1 MSDTTVYINDL
12 GSLNNII
19 LEIEP
24 PKLFCGDDRE
34 SCINNGIE
42 YIYSYCENNPKI
54 FCNYDYHDILEDI
67 LDEYL
72 DVIFENI
79 NLDDKEII
87 NDIKY
92 DIFKQFYTIV
102 PKRSRK
108 DNKIT
113 NIIDENYMN
122 NIQSKLDI
130 ITEKDKL
137 QPEQRTQEWFNQRHN
152 LLSASTI
159 WKSIDKQN
167 YKNALI
173 FEKCEPIDPNK
184 YKRVSI
190 NTPLHWG
197 QKYEPISQQYYE
209 HKYDA
214 VIEEYGCIPH
224 TTHKFLGASPDGINV
239 KTTSSRYGRMLE
251 IKNIVNR
258 EITGIPKKEYWVQ
271 TQLQMECCDL
281 EECDFLECRFKEYE
295 DEEQFNDDGDFQYT
309 KDNKYKGIMI
319 QYYYNDKPYY
329 EYAPFNCSKEDY
341 AIWYEETM
349 SKNSDKTW
357 IKNIYWRLEEVSCV
371 LIERNRLWFNNVVS
385 EMRELWDTVL
395 EERVTGYEHRKPS
408 KRVKKEK
415 TSKIN
420 SNTLL
425 DCLSSKNKKTNE
437 ISNEISSDKS
447 IQKTN
452 KKIIVIDI

>member
-1 MSDTTVYINDL
+1 MSDPIIYIKDL
-12 GSLNNII
+12 QSLDDII
-19 LEIEP
+19 DKIIP
-24 PKLFCGDDRE
+24 STLFCDDDKLT
-34 SCINNGIE
+34 CIENSIE
-42 YIYSYCENNPKI
+42 YLYNYCESNPKI
-54 FCNYDYHDILEDI
+54 FCNYDYHNI
-67 LDEYL
+67 LDDVLDDYL
-72 DVIFENI
+72 DTIFENI
-79 NLDDKEII
+79 DCDNNEISVKLDDLKC
-87 NDIKY
+87 
-92 DIFKQFYTIV
+92 DIFKQFYTII
-102 PKRSRK
+102 PKRSKK

-113 NIIDENYMN
+113 NVIDEEYTKY
-122 NIQSKLDI
+122 IQSKLEI
-130 ITEKDKL
+130 IAEKDKL

-173 FEKCEPIDPNK
+173 FEKCEPIDPDR

-224 TTHKFLGASPDGINV
+224 STHKFLGASPDGINV
-239 KTTSSRYGRMLE
+239 KETSSRYGRMLE

-295 DEEQFNDDGDFQYT
+295 NEEEFNNDGDFQYT

-319 QYYYNDKPYY
+319 QYYYNDKPFY
-329 EYAPFNCSKEDY
+329 EYAPFNCSKEEY
-341 AIWYEETM
+341 EKWEEETM
-349 SKNSDKTW
+349 NKNNDKTW

-371 LIERNRLWFNNVVS
+371 LIQRNRLWFNNVVD
-385 EMRELWDTVL
+385 EMSELWDTII
-395 EERVTGYEHRKPS
+395 EERVTGYEHRKPA
-408 KRVKKEK
+408 RRTKKDPGT

-420 SNTLL
+420 SNSILNV
-425 DCLSSKNKKTNE
+425 LSNQNKKY
-437 ISNEISSDKS
+437 SKSDKP
-447 IQKTN
+447 K
-452 KKIIVIDI
+452 KDEKIIVINI